1 MDNKFDGFVGI
12 FDNVLPENYCTDII
26 KYFEDLDKTGF
37 IQSTYCRRCYSGLG
51 YTRHIRKSKLS

>member
-26 KYFEDLDKTGF
+26 KYFEEDLK
-37 IQSTYCRRCYSGLG
+37 
-51 YTRHIRKSKLS
+51 

>member
-37 IQSTYCRRCYSGLG
+37 IQSTKDFVPAMNEIWTKYSLLN
-51 YTRHIRKSKLS
+51 RI